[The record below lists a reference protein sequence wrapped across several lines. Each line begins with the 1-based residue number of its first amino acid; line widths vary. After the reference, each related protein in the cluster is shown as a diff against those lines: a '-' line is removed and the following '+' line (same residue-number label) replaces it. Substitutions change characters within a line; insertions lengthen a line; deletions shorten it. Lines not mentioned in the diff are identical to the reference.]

1 MGHSGCSD
9 ACQRVEGAPLFGLVY
24 LIGAEWDET
33 GFNYDP
39 PRNSEV
45 PAVPAETLLDS
56 KRQDVITVQMDPDNM
71 TRARGRVIIFYTR

>member
-1 MGHSGCSD
+1 MGRSGCSD

-39 PRNSEV
+39 PRNLSSKV
-45 PAVPAETLLDS
+45 IRPMGSMASSDS
-56 KRQDVITVQMDPDNM
+56 YVLRQ
-71 TRARGRVIIFYTR
+71 ACFKLA